1 MTMNRIV
8 RSSAA
13 RAEPL
18 PHDARTR
25 RGAALMLGARFEA
38 EIREQPEVWRRIA
51 ASDGARRLAD
61 AVAGSDVLFLGSGSS
76 LFVAMLGALA
86 FRRRGIRA
94 AALAATEARFDNAA
108 YRGACVVAL
117 SQSGRSGDLLDALG
131 VVSPARVVAVTNAAD
146 SPLAE
151 RAHTVIDC
159 LAGTETAVPASKS
172 VTSMAAILLW
182 AAALTGGSTNRTVT
196 TLRATADDVHAWLA
210 GSALDAVREAAQH
223 VARRRAVAVVG
234 AGYGVPVA
242 YEIALKIK
250 EASYVHAEGFA
261 AGEFRHGSSAML
273 DATSAIVGIVDDAS
287 RDIVCRPLAE
297 AADAGA
303 ARYVVGAAC
312 GDAPL
317 LGAQTGDAFNTLA
330 WLVAGQYLA
339 LSIGRASGVDS
350 DAPRGLRKWL
360 G

>member
-1 MTMNRIV
+1 
-8 RSSAA
+8 
-13 RAEPL
+13 
-18 PHDARTR
+18 
-25 RGAALMLGARFEA
+25 MLGARFEA
-38 EIREQPEVWRRIA
+38 EIREQPAVWRRIA
-51 ASDGARRLAD
+51 ASDGARRLAE
-61 AVAGSDVLFLGSGSS
+61 ATAGRDVLFLGSGSS
-76 LFVAMLGALA
+76 LFVGMLGALA

-117 SQSGRSGDLLDALG
+117 SQSGRSGDLLDALD
-131 VVSPARVVAVTNAAD
+131 VVAPSSLVAVTNDAD
-146 SPLAE
+146 SPLAR
-151 RAHTVIDC
+151 RAHEVIDC
-159 LAGTETAVPASKS
+159 LAGSETAVPASKS

-182 AAALTGGSTNRTVT
+182 GAALTGGSKNRTAE
-196 TLRATADDVHAWLA
+196 TLDETARDVDAWLR
-210 GSALDAVREAAQH
+210 GDGVRDVREAASH
-223 VARRRAVAVVG
+223 LARRRAVAVVG

-242 YEIALKIK
+242 YELALKIK

-261 AGEFRHGSSAML
+261 AGEFRHGSSAMM

-303 ARYVVGAAC
+303 ARYAIGAEC
-312 GDAPL
+312 GDAAV
-317 LGAQTGDAFNTLA
+317 LGAPTGDAFNTLA
-330 WLVAGQYLA
+330 WLVCGQMLA
-339 LSIGRASGVDS
+339 LEVGRANGVDS